1 MEKSHAQKMTDLG
14 RRRAEKSAAKR
25 HAKSMLKTEL
35 LLYIS
40 KTEKIQFTK
49 ALILKLSFALWEKR
63 ISSERLQHFNLVGNY
78 KTSLATNLDSLA
90 ESLALKYSHF
100 KTLDPALLEEI
111 QEREKEEQYED
122 KALEA
127 LEHEARAVL

>member
-1 MEKSHAQKMTDLG
+1 MEKSHAQKMSDLG
-14 RRRAEKSAAKR
+14 RRRAEKSAKKR
-25 HAKSMLKTEL
+25 HEKSMLKTEL

-63 ISSERLQHFNLVGNY
+63 ISSERLQFFNLVGTY

-100 KTLDPALLEEI
+100 KTLNPALLDEI
-111 QEREKEEQYED
+111 QEQEKEEQYED

-127 LEHEARAVL
+127 LAREAKQFQ